1 MNELEA
7 AKTKDPFYI
16 IAHMANNRET
26 LDWAVSQGAD
36 GIESDFQFNND
47 GYPSVIEHGWPCDC
61 RVNIYKDSICRHGLH
76 GSCSGSKARN
86 DPTAHVRHVAQLKGV
101 ALFII
106 DSKIKAKLGNR
117 LVKAGKKTI
126 SFLDKNLFKYG
137 YKGKV
142 IIGSSKVDTFE
153 YIKGAVIAANNSA
166 NKDHYFFTFDGE
178 GDDYKNIIN
187 EEHGM
192 TYIWTLDKE
201 SSMKDYINRNVQGII
216 TNRIALAKRVAV
228 SMGVTMANVSTPIP
242 TSKFSTPPVDKCDC
256 DYHKG
261 GCTISWPAPSKKAC
275 KCRYKDLMWTCE
287 GSLVDC
293 DVSLPKCLNP
303 DASKEACQLG
313 QGDCDGYQE
322 ELH

>member
-26 LDWAVSQGAD
+26 LDWAVSQGAN

-76 GSCSGSKARN
+76 GNCSGSKARN
-86 DPTAHVRHVAQLKGV
+86 DPTAHNGV
-101 ALFII
+101 
-106 DSKIKAKLGNR
+106 N
-117 LVKAGKKTI
+117 GK
-126 SFLDKNLFKYG
+126 SNG
-137 YKGKV
+137 
-142 IIGSSKVDTFE
+142 
-153 YIKGAVIAANNSA
+153 
-166 NKDHYFFTFDGE
+166 
-178 GDDYKNIIN
+178 
-187 EEHGM
+187 EHGM

-201 SSMKDYINRNVQGII
+201 SSMKDYINRGVQGII

-228 SMGVTMANVSTPIP
+228 SMGVAMANV
-242 TSKFSTPPVDKCDC
+242 STPPVDKCDC
-256 DYHKG
+256 DYRKG

-275 KCRYKDLMWTCE
+275 KCRYKDLKWTCE

-313 QGDCDGYQE
+313 QGDCDGY
-322 ELH
+322 